1 MWRFPCHYKLIS
13 QLDIHIHEKRQLN
26 MKLTPMILTMI
37 GVSIKDVLKVVKT
50 IIVTQSYPIDGRQ
63 YPLVLRSKCPENIW
77 WYNRLLLFLFVHFHA
92 EKLVCIDRLPLVSGC
107 NHKTPA
113 KRIYGIATLISMY
126 EKLSTLANSITI
138 YDYFLLHAKFTSFLL
153 LTAQHA
159 KWWPEIWKLSAAF
172 VYTKQT
178 AG

>member
-1 MWRFPCHYKLIS
+1 
-13 QLDIHIHEKRQLN
+13 

-37 GVSIKDVLKVVKT
+37 GVSIKDVFKVVRT

-63 YPLVLRSKCPENIW
+63 NPLVLRSKCPENIW

-107 NHKTPA
+107 NHKTTA
-113 KRIYGIATLISMY
+113 KRIYGIAVLISMY

-138 YDYFLLHAKFTSFLL
+138 YDYFYCMLSLPIFFCWQLSMPSGDRKFAKV
-153 LTAQHA
+153 
-159 KWWPEIWKLSAAF
+159 SAAF